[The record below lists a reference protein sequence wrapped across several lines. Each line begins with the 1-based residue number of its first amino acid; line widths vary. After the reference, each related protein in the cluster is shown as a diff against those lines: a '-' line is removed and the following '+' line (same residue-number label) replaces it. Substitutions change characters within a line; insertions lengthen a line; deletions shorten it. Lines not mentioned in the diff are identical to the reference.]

1 MESKVEIPEVEL
13 ELTGQKN
20 ESPLFLLVK
29 CPFSV

>member
-13 ELTGQKN
+13 ELTGQKMKARC
-20 ESPLFLLVK
+20 LLVK